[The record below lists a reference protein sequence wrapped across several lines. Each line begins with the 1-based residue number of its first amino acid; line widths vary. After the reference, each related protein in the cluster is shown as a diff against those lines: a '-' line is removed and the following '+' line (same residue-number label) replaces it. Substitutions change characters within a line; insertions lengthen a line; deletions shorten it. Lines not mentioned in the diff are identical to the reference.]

1 MSTYTPFTRV
11 RRYTRTMNSSNNSEI
26 NVNWFTMPANGFI
39 IVRDFQ
45 KIEGENIAISCSVFC
60 NLNHSNDDL
69 VNNQVSEPDSLIT
82 FYECLAGSIV
92 GDTRTDYMNPQLIK
106 AGTQIKYT
114 ITDSTGSASASFT
127 CSLDVIYFEN

>member
-11 RRYTRTMNSSNNSEI
+11 RRYTRTMNSSSNNEV

-60 NLNHSNDDL
+60 DLNHSNDDL
-69 VNNQVSEPDSLIT
+69 VNNQVAEPDS
-82 FYECLAGSIV
+82 SIV
-92 GDTRTDYMNPQLIK
+92 FYNCTSGSVGVARTDYMNPQLIK
-106 AGTQIKYT
+106 AGTQIKYS
-114 ITDSTGSASASFT
+114 ITDSTGGASASFT
-127 CSLDVIYFEN
+127 CSLDVVYFEN